1 MIAEIPLSSTDPPRS
16 STVARTRTR
25 LAAAKS
31 DRHLYGSVP
40 APPSRVQHT
49 KLYQLLNSS
58 SQAHGS
64 VLFDRALLLLI
75 LANVYVDVMLTV
87 DEWAAQ
93 HGAAAKAFETVSSLL
108 FIAEY
113 ITRFAVAGERA
124 KYRGTAGRWRFVTSW
139 ASIVDLCSFLPWVA
153 EKILYWGES
162 DSDVPSTAYVRAFRV
177 LRILKTDRFTGAADA
192 LGRVFYVNMH
202 ILGVAGVLAAM
213 LVLFTSSLLYYSG
226 DGAEG
231 FESIPAT
238 MYLSILMLT
247 GQGEPDG
254 ELTTL
259 LKSLCAFTAIF
270 SVAMVAI
277 PASMLT
283 FGFEIEAQRLVLKRR
298 ERRLR
303 RRIRAERCINQIAR
317 HAIDATPARLRT
329 GAERLENHWI
339 ESCSDS
345 EDGDAHF
352 LARERQRQSRCRGGR
367 RADASDLSSSEEEYE
382 VVAHFLGVVCA
393 WALPGRRISL
403 GGVAWAA
410 VCAREKRFWR
420 CPRVF

>member
-1 MIAEIPLSSTDPPRS
+1 MA
-16 STVARTRTR
+16 
-25 LAAAKS
+25 
-31 DRHLYGSVP
+31 
-40 APPSRVQHT
+40 
-49 KLYQLLNSS
+49 
-58 SQAHGS
+58 
-64 VLFDRALLLLI
+64 
-75 LANVYVDVMLTV
+75 
-87 DEWAAQ
+87 WAAQ
-93 HGAAAKAFETVSSLL
+93 NLISTQ
-108 FIAEY
+108 EY

-139 ASIVDLCSFLPWVA
+139 ASIVDLCSFMPWIA
-153 EKILYWGES
+153 EKLIYWGE
-162 DSDVPSTAYVRAFRV
+162 DSGDVPSTAYVRAFRV

-202 ILGVAGVLAAM
+202 ILGVAGVLAGM

-226 DGAEG
+226 KGAEG

-303 RRIRAERCINQIAR
+303 RRIRAER
-317 HAIDATPARLRT
+317 
-329 GAERLENHWI
+329 LENHWI

-382 VVAHFLGVVCA
+382 TLVLGETQEATLERV
-393 WALPGRRISL
+393 RRELQAKQAQYDSL
-403 GGVAWAA
+403 LRAMEAA
-410 VCAREKRFWR
+410 PPAVL
-420 CPRVF
+420 

>member
-1 MIAEIPLSSTDPPRS
+1 MIST
-16 STVARTRTR
+16 
-25 LAAAKS
+25 
-31 DRHLYGSVP
+31 
-40 APPSRVQHT
+40 QE
-49 KLYQLLNSS
+49 
-58 SQAHGS
+58 
-64 VLFDRALLLLI
+64 
-75 LANVYVDVMLTV
+75 YV
-87 DEWAAQ
+87 
-93 HGAAAKAFETVSSLL
+93 
-108 FIAEY
+108 
-113 ITRFAVAGERA
+113 TRFCVAGERA
-124 KYRGTAGRWRFVTSW
+124 KFRGTAGRWRFVTSW
-139 ASIVDLCSFLPWVA
+139 ASIVDLCSFMPWIA
-153 EKILYWGES
+153 EKLIYWGE
-162 DSDVPSTAYVRAFRV
+162 DGDVPSTAYVRAFRV

-303 RRIRAERCINQIAR
+303 RRIRAER
-317 HAIDATPARLRT
+317 
-329 GAERLENHWI
+329 LENHWI

-352 LARERQRQSRCRGGR
+352 LARERNKRLCRG

-382 VVAHFLGVVCA
+382 TLVLGETQEATLERV
-393 WALPGRRISL
+393 RRELEAKQAQYDSL
-403 GGVAWAA
+403 LRAMEDAPPA
-410 VCAREKRFWR
+410 VL
-420 CPRVF
+420 

>member
-1 MIAEIPLSSTDPPRS
+1 MQSTDPPRS

-40 APPSRVQHT
+40 ATAPPAARVQHS

-58 SQAHGS
+58 SRAHGS
-64 VLFDRALLLLI
+64 GLFDRALLLLI

-87 DEWAAQ
+87 DEWASQ

-139 ASIVDLCSFLPWVA
+139 ASIVDLCSFMPWIA
-153 EKILYWGES
+153 EKLIYWGE
-162 DSDVPSTAYVRAFRV
+162 DSGDVPSTAYVRAFRV

-202 ILGVAGVLAAM
+202 ILGVAGVLAGM

-226 DGAEG
+226 KGAEG

-303 RRIRAERCINQIAR
+303 RRIRAER
-317 HAIDATPARLRT
+317 
-329 GAERLENHWI
+329 LENHWI

-382 VVAHFLGVVCA
+382 TLVLGETQEATLERV
-393 WALPGRRISL
+393 RRELHAKQAQYDSL
-403 GGVAWAA
+403 LRAMEAA
-410 VCAREKRFWR
+410 PPAVL
-420 CPRVF
+420 

>member
-1 MIAEIPLSSTDPPRS
+1 MPWIAE
-16 STVARTRTR
+16 
-25 LAAAKS
+25 
-31 DRHLYGSVP
+31 
-40 APPSRVQHT
+40 
-49 KLYQLLNSS
+49 KL
-58 SQAHGS
+58 
-64 VLFDRALLLLI
+64 I
-75 LANVYVDVMLTV
+75 
-87 DEWAAQ
+87 
-93 HGAAAKAFETVSSLL
+93 
-108 FIAEY
+108 
-113 ITRFAVAGERA
+113 
-124 KYRGTAGRWRFVTSW
+124 
-139 ASIVDLCSFLPWVA
+139 
-153 EKILYWGES
+153 YWGE
-162 DSDVPSTAYVRAFRV
+162 DGDVSSTAYVRAFRV

-303 RRIRAERCINQIAR
+303 RRIRTERCINQNGAAR
-317 HAIDATPARLRT
+317 LHAIDATPARFAHRRSGSRT
-329 GAERLENHWI
+329 TGSSPAATARMATRTFWRASGTSASAAVARTRLTCRRPRR
-339 ESCSDS
+339 STRRSS
-345 EDGDAHF
+345 
-352 LARERQRQSRCRGGR
+352 LARRRRRRSSASAANSRPSR
-367 RADASDLSSSEEEYE
+367 RSTTRCCGPWRTRRRPCSR
-382 VVAHFLGVVCA
+382 VVAA
-393 WALPGRRISL
+393 MA
-403 GGVAWAA
+403 
-410 VCAREKRFWR
+410 
-420 CPRVF
+420 

>member
-1 MIAEIPLSSTDPPRS
+1 MIAEIPLTSTDPPRG
-16 STVARTRTR
+16 STLARTRTR
-25 LAAAKS
+25 LAS
-31 DRHLYGSVP
+31 NRHLYGSVP
-40 APPSRVQHT
+40 APPPRVQHS

-87 DEWAAQ
+87 DEWAAK
-93 HGAAAKAFETVSSLL
+93 HGAAAKVFETMSSLL

-113 ITRFAVAGERA
+113 ITRFCVAGERA
-124 KYRGTAGRWRFVTSW
+124 KYRGTAGRSRFVTSW
-139 ASIVDLCSFLPWVA
+139 ASIVDLCSFMPWIA
-153 EKILYWGES
+153 EKIIYWGE
-162 DSDVPSTAYVRAFRV
+162 DGDVPSTAYVRAFRV

-303 RRIRAERCINQIAR
+303 RRIRAER
-317 HAIDATPARLRT
+317 
-329 GAERLENHWI
+329 LENHWI

-382 VVAHFLGVVCA
+382 TLVLGETQEATLERV
-393 WALPGRRISL
+393 RRELQAKQAQYDSL
-403 GGVAWAA
+403 LRAMEAA
-410 VCAREKRFWR
+410 PPAVL
-420 CPRVF
+420 

>member
-1 MIAEIPLSSTDPPRS
+1 MRRTLLPLAGLVAFPFSRVALSTRSEISEGPFGLIHSRQDGQLARVGVFATAESAERQDDCHVLLCTATERFRIVEQLEDADGLPVAHVEPFEDEPFADAAAAAEAAALCSELRS
-16 STVARTRTR
+16 RIQE
-25 LAAAKS
+25 LAALQA
-31 DRHLYGSVP
+31 RVEGAVASVAELDLPPDDSPTAFSLALAGVVEHEAP
-40 APPSRVQHT
+40 AEAQ
-49 KLYQLLNSS
+49 
-58 SQAHGS
+58 
-64 VLFDRALLLLI
+64 ALLESTCTLERLRR
-75 LANVYVDVMLTV
+75 L
-87 DEWAAQ
+87 DE
-93 HGAAAKAFETVSSLL
+93 
-108 FIAEY
+108 
-113 ITRFAVAGERA
+113 AVRQAVQ
-124 KYRGTAGRWRFVTSW
+124 FTS
-139 ASIVDLCSFLPWVA
+139 
-153 EKILYWGES
+153 
-162 DSDVPSTAYVRAFRV
+162 TQ
-177 LRILKTDRFTGAADA
+177 
-192 LGRVFYVNMH
+192 
-202 ILGVAGVLAAM
+202 AM

-303 RRIRAERCINQIAR
+303 RRIRAER
-317 HAIDATPARLRT
+317 
-329 GAERLENHWI
+329 LENHWI

-345 EDGDAHF
+345 EDGDAQF
-352 LARERQRQSRCRGGR
+352 LARERNKRLCRG

-382 VVAHFLGVVCA
+382 TLVLGETQEATLERV
-393 WALPGRRISL
+393 RRELQAKQAQYDSL
-403 GGVAWAA
+403 LRAMEDAPPA
-410 VCAREKRFWR
+410 VL
-420 CPRVF
+420 

>member
-1 MIAEIPLSSTDPPRS
+1 MDPPLSGTI
-16 STVARTRTR
+16 ARTRTR
-25 LAAAKS
+25 LAAAKTE
-31 DRHLYGSVP
+31 RYGSVP
-40 APPSRVQHT
+40 TAPPRVQHS
-49 KLYQLLNSS
+49 KLYLLLNSS

-87 DEWAAQ
+87 DEWDAQ
-93 HGAAAKAFETVSSLL
+93 HGAAARVFEIVSSLI

-113 ITRFAVAGERA
+113 ITRFCVAGERA
-124 KYRGTAGRWRFVTSW
+124 KFRGASGRWRFVTSW
-139 ASIVDLCSFLPWVA
+139 ASIVDLCSFVPWIA
-153 EKILYWGES
+153 EKLLYWGGG
-162 DSDVPSTAYVRAFRV
+162 DVPSTAYVRAFRV

-192 LGRVFYVNMH
+192 LGRVFYVNAQ
-202 ILGVAGVLAAM
+202 ILGVAGLLAAM
-213 LVLFTSSLLYYSG
+213 LVLFTASLLYYSG
-226 DGAEG
+226 EGTEG

-238 MYLSILMLT
+238 MYLSILMRT

-259 LKSLCAFTAIF
+259 LKSLCAFTAVF

-303 RRIRAERCINQIAR
+303 RRIRAENL
-317 HAIDATPARLRT
+317 D
-329 GAERLENHWI
+329 NHWI

-345 EDGDAHF
+345 EDKDERF
-352 LARERQRQSRCRGGR
+352 LARERRHRAKRRLCRGTPQQ
-367 RADASDLSSSEEEYE
+367 DDFMLSSSEEEYE
-382 VVAHFLGVVCA
+382 TLVLVETQDATLARVRLELEAKQAQYG
-393 WALPGRRISL
+393 ALL
-403 GGVAWAA
+403 EAMGGFPP
-410 VCAREKRFWR
+410 ARL
-420 CPRVF
+420 

>member
-1 MIAEIPLSSTDPPRS
+1 MRSDSPPRG

-25 LAAAKS
+25 LAAVKS
-31 DRHLYGSVP
+31 DRNLYGSVP
-40 APPSRVQHT
+40 ATPPARVQHSR
-49 KLYQLLNSS
+49 LYQLLNSS
-58 SQAHGS
+58 SRAHGS

-87 DEWAAQ
+87 DEWASQ
-93 HGAAAKAFETVSSLL
+93 HGAAAKVFETVSSLL

-303 RRIRAERCINQIAR
+303 RRIRAER
-317 HAIDATPARLRT
+317 
-329 GAERLENHWI
+329 LENHWI

-352 LARERQRQSRCRGGR
+352 LARERQRQSRCRGRR

-382 VVAHFLGVVCA
+382 TLVLGETQEATLERV
-393 WALPGRRISL
+393 RRELQAKQAQYDSL
-403 GGVAWAA
+403 LRAMEDAPPA
-410 VCAREKRFWR
+410 VL
-420 CPRVF
+420 